1 MQRLYD
7 LLAFCYFAGLLTLA
21 VFFYPAEFKTLTTTH
36 PFAMGFIK
44 LALLATFGEYLK
56 KRMIHGRWTGDRGG
70 VFLFRVLVWGCFGF
84 WFTAVFPLFA
94 HGVQSL
100 IQTGLWP
107 EGPAFWVAFSCS
119 LWINLLGCYGWTMM
133 LVHEWANVSIAAG
146 HPVSLPVFAGIV
158 DKNIWFGRIPWSIL
172 IFWLP
177 AHTITFALPGEWRI
191 LMAASLSV
199 VLGFLL
205 TAGSKTRK

>member
-1 MQRLYD
+1 MKRLYD
-7 LLAFCYFAGLLTLA
+7 LLAFCYFAGLLSLA
-21 VFFYPAEFKTLTTTH
+21 VFFYPVEFKTLTVSH
-36 PFAMGFIK
+36 PYLMGCIK

-56 KRMIHGRWTGDRGG
+56 KRMMNGCWIGDSAG
-70 VFLFRVLVWGCFGF
+70 VFLFRVLIWGVFGL

-107 EGPAFWVAFSCS
+107 DGSTLWVAFSCS
-119 LWINLLGCYGWTMM
+119 LWINLLGCFGWTMM
-133 LVHEWANVSIAAG
+133 LTHEWANVCIADRRL
-146 HPVSLPVFAGIV
+146 VSLPAFAGRV

-172 IFWLP
+172 LFWLP
-177 AHTITFALPGEWRI
+177 AHTVTFALPGEWRI

-205 TAGSKTRK
+205 TAGSKARH